1 MKAWTLSTLVVAAAA
16 TVAAQAPAGCS
27 TKRWD
32 FNSAADMND
41 FVGDSCPQQGYV
53 ENGNM
58 VWALTKECSATTYA
72 YNKRVNQGKI
82 RASIK
87 AAPTNGTVTAFIMY
101 GFPNEQKDEIDF
113 EWVGLDLST
122 ARSMYFHDG
131 DRPPTGV
138 TQEGFHA
145 VKGNNAAAEFNTY
158 EIEFTD
164 QRIRWFVNDVQV
176 RELVNDAT
184 TASYFPKTADRLQF
198 GTWDGSK
205 QIYWAGTTDWAAIGG
220 KTYAYMDWLEI
231 TDYENCDGSAE
242 SSSTEEEEP
251 TTGSEDPTSDEGTE
265 PTGGDDDDDGDDGGE
280 GGEGEGGE
288 GNPPST
294 PTSTPSSPQPTHPP
308 KCKPKRRY

>member
-1 MKAWTLSTLVVAAAA
+1 M
-16 TVAAQAPAGCS
+16 VAAQAPAGCS

-32 FNSAADMND
+32 FNSASDMND

-58 VWALTKECSATTYA
+58 VWALTKECGATTYA

-101 GFPNEQKDEIDF
+101 GFPDEKKDEIDF

-122 ARSMYFHDG
+122 ARSMYFYDG
-131 DRPPTGV
+131 KRAPTGK
-138 TQEGFHA
+138 QEEGYHA
-145 VKGNNAAAEFNTY
+145 VAGNNAGAAFNTY

-164 QRIRWFVNDVQV
+164 EYIRWSVNDVKV
-176 RELVNDAT
+176 RELIYSAT

-220 KTYAYMDWLEI
+220 KTYAYMDWLEV
-231 TDYENCDGSAE
+231 TDYESCDGSAE
-242 SSSTEEEEP
+242 SSSTEVVEP
-251 TTGSEDPTSDEGTE
+251 TTSTSADDVDPTSSDNTA
-265 PTGGDDDDDGDDGGE
+265 PTGGDDDDEEGE
-280 GGEGEGGE
+280 EGEGGE
-288 GNPPST
+288 EEGTTS
-294 PTSTPSSPQPTHPP
+294 STPSGSSSGPQPTHPP
-308 KCKPKRRY
+308 KCKPKRRH